1 MKKTIRYAAMILALG
16 FAAACNKAEEGS
28 AIDGQIR
35 FAPESPATKAMVKD
49 DTALQAATFQV
60 YDYLDGEKYIDE
72 SITYGSGT
80 WNYGSG
86 ESYTWKN
93 GTHKLFGYRTDGLT
107 TSFADNKVSFTHT
120 LTTADAAQ
128 VDFLYSEV
136 KTMTAAQWKATN
148 PAKDDPVPRKFKHL
162 FSALAMTV
170 ENNMGVALAINSISV
185 NLPNSGTATVDFSGN
200 SSSITMGELTN
211 GEFIDGTVSAS
222 LASQAKLDVF
232 GKAVLKAEASPSQR
246 MVWPGTFA
254 EGKVVVTLSYTPEGE
269 TAPITKE
276 VNIVDNADAET
287 KQAVW
292 EAGKVKTYNLKIY
305 PDKIVLTFEV
315 KDWESVD
322 NDLNTSTGSINMT
335 NVTWQNTKLMVDG
348 ELVNTVVNSA
358 YSVYMYHNPYYAVAS
373 KYTEVV
379 YQTYEETVYQTYEE
393 DVYDEDG
400 VTILHHKGDQV
411 LDEND
416 NQIVLHEAGSQVL
429 DKDGNPI
436 VLHKV
441 GDPVLDA
448 DGNQVYENGTQY
460 SGYFPAQGYFTVNY
474 PSSGKFKIGLIP
486 AYDETKVEPEY
497 YEIYIYNSTSKT
509 WVPHNATEGEAIS
522 NETVYFQVRAAA
534 NQDGAQHKAQVDI
547 WFLPA
552 GSKKGEWISA
562 YSEVRANYA
571 LVIPAVS

>member
-1 MKKTIRYAAMILALG
+1 MILALG
-16 FAAACNKAEEGS
+16 LAAACNKAEEGFS
-28 AIDGQIR
+28 EDGLIR
-35 FAPESPATKAMVKD
+35 FAPESPATKAMIKD
-49 DTALQAATFQV
+49 DAALQAATFQV
-60 YDYLDGEKYIDE
+60 YDILDGTEYINE
-72 SITYGSGT
+72 SITYGSGSGT

-86 ESYTWKN
+86 KSYTWKN
-93 GTHKLFGYRTDGLT
+93 GSHKLFGYKLDEELET
-107 TSFADNKVSFTHT
+107 TFTDNKVSFTHT

-148 PAKDDPVPRKFKHL
+148 PGKDTPVPLNFKHF
-162 FSALAMTV
+162 FSGLAMTV
-170 ENNMGVALAINSISV
+170 ENNLGVALAINSISV

-200 SSSITMGELTN
+200 SSSVAMGELTN
-211 GEFIDGTVSAS
+211 GEFVDGTVSAS

-232 GKAVLKAEASPSQR
+232 GKAVLEAETSPSQR

-292 EAGKVKTYNLKIY
+292 EAGKVKTYNLKVY

-358 YSVYMYHNPYYAVAS
+358 YSVYMYHNPYYPVAS

-411 LDEND
+411 LDENG
-416 NQIVLHEAGSQVL
+416 NPIVLHEAGTQVL
-429 DKDGNPI
+429 DDANNPI
-436 VLHKV
+436 ILHNI

-448 DGNQVYENGTQY
+448 DGNQVYENGAQY

-486 AYDETKVEPEY
+486 AYGETEVEPEY

-509 WVPHNATEGEAIS
+509 WVLHNATEGEAIS

-534 NQDGAQHKAQVDI
+534 TQDSAQHKAQVDI

-552 GSKKGEWISA
+552 GSAEGEWISA

>member
-1 MKKTIRYAAMILALG
+1 MILALG
-16 FAAACNKAEEGS
+16 LAAACNKAEEGFS
-28 AIDGQIR
+28 EDGLIR
-35 FAPESPATKAMVKD
+35 FAPESPATKAMIKD
-49 DTALQAATFQV
+49 DAALQAAKFQV
-60 YDYLDGEKYIDE
+60 YDILDGTEYIKD
-72 SITYGSGT
+72 SITYGSGSGT

-86 ESYTWKN
+86 KSYTWKN
-93 GTHKLFGYRTDGLT
+93 GSHKLFGYKLDDGLKT
-107 TSFADNKVSFTHT
+107 TFANNKVSFTHT

-136 KTMTAAQWKATN
+136 KTMTAAEGKALG
-148 PAKDDPVPRKFKHL
+148 KDTPVSLNFKHF
-162 FSALAMTV
+162 FSGLAMTV

-200 SSSITMGELTN
+200 SSSITMGDN

-232 GKAVLKAEASPSQR
+232 GKAVLEAEASPSQR

-269 TAPITKE
+269 TAPITKK

-348 ELVNTVVNSA
+348 ELVNTVVNNA
-358 YSVYMYHNPYYAVAS
+358 YSVYMYHNPYYPVAS
-373 KYTEVV
+373 TYTEIV
-379 YQTYEETVYQTYEE
+379 YQTYTETVYQTYEE

-416 NQIVLHEAGSQVL
+416 DPIVLHEAGTQVL
-429 DKDGNPI
+429 DDANNPI
-436 VLHKV
+436 ILHNI
-441 GDPVLDA
+441 GDPVLDD

-486 AYDETKVEPEY
+486 AYGETKVEPEY

-534 NQDGAQHKAQVDI
+534 TQDDAQHKAQVDI

-552 GSKKGEWISA
+552 GSKEGEWISA